1 MLISGTLGASLFGSC
16 VFPLHLHR
24 PRQPTS
30 PLSVPLHWRKVSSC
44 LEHVLV
50 AIRDKFSIY
59 STPMRTLARGLRITS
74 STLKGATDVPKPCS
88 DKREVTFVKCD
99 SPFVLVSETTRCE
112 QLVGTCWNLRRAPL
126 QGASE
131 HADTGGGTKHSGT
144 AWQWIPPDRS
154 ITLRRAC
161 ALVRDI
167 DLGQQKTIVC
177 ASRGSLAGA
186 AWQRSEIL
194 VVTDVLQSK
203 SLNNLAMDVIPGP
216 GARVEAIPGS
226 GVRVAIPGP
235 VLFQEA
241 IPGPVSFQEVIPGPV
256 VRVESCN
263 WPCVVPRG
271 DSWPLLFRE
280 AVPGPVLF
288 QEAIPGSVVRV
299 EVIPE
304 PVVRVE
310 SCNWPCVVPKGD
322 SWPLLFREAV
332 PGPVLFQEA
341 IPGSVV
347 RVEAMLDP
355 TADPVQLKKALEW
368 ELSLDI
374 RDLRSHAWYHG
385 AIPRHRAE
393 EIVERDGD
401 FVIRDCTSQPGNYV
415 LTCRTKT
422 QALHFVI
429 NKVVIQPDTVY
440 ERVQYQ
446 FEDDAYDTVP
456 DLITFYVG
464 SGKPI
469 SSASG
474 ARIQTPK
481 NRLYPLSFYASKY
494 GLQQQLSPL
503 ASPGA
508 GTLRYSP
515 YNSYKSPV
523 HSPPRSKRETPP
535 RLPCKKQRSHSLTPQ
550 EINGDRT
557 LAHKASSPKE
567 APSAEEKSNSADGV
581 IQLTV
586 MSRSLCHHHDAS
598 SAGNSKY
605 STHSLPRTASGVKQQ
620 QLVPSTTMTIK
631 TGKMVRVISDPA
643 LSPCMERRRFGFMG
657 DPPDVTED
665 PCPEPPPPK
674 PSRVPSLSR
683 TDETAPPLPEKTSV
697 GSPPGC
703 SQRVTSYQASGSDS
717 GNGSG
722 DSAQSSAAETSHRG
736 VIIKNPRYHGHVS
749 SGSMSTS
756 CSSATLKPL
765 EYDSFTEDSLLMLS
779 VPDPEPVSTFDLESF
794 QTLLLPTL
802 ENKPLDATALQGVQ
816 MMLQETGSRILAN
829 HLTRVDLELTAGGGA
844 KLGGTWDTDF
854 GMGVSCGLELC
865 ALPHGHQ
872 LRQDLIERTQCL
884 KLLVA
889 VTILTCAKDGERAET
904 INKWIQVAIDTK
916 TALGNLYGFCGV
928 MMGLCM
934 PQIQR
939 LTMTWHVLRQ
949 KFTDS
954 AFNFEAKLRPTL
966 KNMNEMSRE
975 ILGKMSRD
983 IAGLTSSSCS
993 VVASSLGP
1001 WESTPD
1007 LGLGTLYAHLE
1018 TARKFGESLQTFR
1031 RNAEI
1036 VLGEAKVD
1044 DLLTD
1049 TFRTEFHLKFLWGSR
1064 GAGVSPQDRHA
1075 KFEQVLSVMSEKCEP
1090 STVVGLSTP
1099 V

>member
-1 MLISGTLGASLFGSC
+1 MI
-16 VFPLHLHR
+16 
-24 PRQPTS
+24 
-30 PLSVPLHWRKVSSC
+30 
-44 LEHVLV
+44 
-50 AIRDKFSIY
+50 
-59 STPMRTLARGLRITS
+59 
-74 STLKGATDVPKPCS
+74 
-88 DKREVTFVKCD
+88 
-99 SPFVLVSETTRCE
+99 
-112 QLVGTCWNLRRAPL
+112 
-126 QGASE
+126 
-131 HADTGGGTKHSGT
+131 
-144 AWQWIPPDRS
+144 
-154 ITLRRAC
+154 
-161 ALVRDI
+161 
-167 DLGQQKTIVC
+167 
-177 ASRGSLAGA
+177 
-186 AWQRSEIL
+186 
-194 VVTDVLQSK
+194 
-203 SLNNLAMDVIPGP
+203 
-216 GARVEAIPGS
+216 
-226 GVRVAIPGP
+226 
-235 VLFQEA
+235 
-241 IPGPVSFQEVIPGPV
+241 
-256 VRVESCN
+256 
-263 WPCVVPRG
+263 
-271 DSWPLLFRE
+271 
-280 AVPGPVLF
+280 
-288 QEAIPGSVVRV
+288 
-299 EVIPE
+299 
-304 PVVRVE
+304 
-310 SCNWPCVVPKGD
+310 
-322 SWPLLFREAV
+322 
-332 PGPVLFQEA
+332 
-341 IPGSVV
+341 
-347 RVEAMLDP
+347 
-355 TADPVQLKKALEW
+355 
-368 ELSLDI
+368 
-374 RDLRSHAWYHG
+374 
-385 AIPRHRAE
+385 
-393 EIVERDGD
+393 
-401 FVIRDCTSQPGNYV
+401 
-415 LTCRTKT
+415 
-422 QALHFVI
+422 
-429 NKVVIQPDTVY
+429 PDTVY

-557 LAHKASSPKE
+557 LTHKASSPRE

-581 IQLTV
+581 IQLSV

-657 DPPDVTED
+657 DPPDVVED
-665 PCPEPPPPK
+665 PCPEAPPPK
-674 PSRVPSLSR
+674 PSRVPSLLR

-722 DSAQSSAAETSHRG
+722 
-736 VIIKNPRYHGHVS
+736 
-749 SGSMSTS
+749 SMSTS

-765 EYDSFTEDSLLMLS
+765 EYDSATEDSLLMLS

-844 KLGGTWDTDF
+844 KLGGAWDTDF
-854 GMGVSCGLELC
+854 GLGVSCGLELC

-872 LRQDLIERTQCL
+872 LRQDLIESFVHCRCLHEVSQTAGGGNNVVCLRTQCLKLLVVTMWFVSGPSDPVSQTAGGDNEVVCLRTQCLKLLVVTMWFASEPSVSNCWWTQCL

-939 LTMTWHVLRQ
+939 LTATWHVLRQ

-966 KNMNEMSRE
+966 KNMNEE
-975 ILGKMSRD
+975 ILGKMSREILGMMSREILGVMSREILD
-983 IAGLTSSSCS
+983 LTPPRDHRLTSSSSS

>member
-1 MLISGTLGASLFGSC
+1 MLF
-16 VFPLHLHR
+16 R
-24 PRQPTS
+24 
-30 PLSVPLHWRKVSSC
+30 
-44 LEHVLV
+44 
-50 AIRDKFSIY
+50 
-59 STPMRTLARGLRITS
+59 
-74 STLKGATDVPKPCS
+74 
-88 DKREVTFVKCD
+88 
-99 SPFVLVSETTRCE
+99 
-112 QLVGTCWNLRRAPL
+112 
-126 QGASE
+126 
-131 HADTGGGTKHSGT
+131 
-144 AWQWIPPDRS
+144 
-154 ITLRRAC
+154 
-161 ALVRDI
+161 
-167 DLGQQKTIVC
+167 
-177 ASRGSLAGA
+177 
-186 AWQRSEIL
+186 
-194 VVTDVLQSK
+194 
-203 SLNNLAMDVIPGP
+203 
-216 GARVEAIPGS
+216 EAIS
-226 GVRVAIPGP
+226 GP
-235 VLFQEA
+235 VLFQEV
-241 IPGPVSFQEVIPGPV
+241 IPGPVSFQEVIP
-256 VRVESCN
+256 
-263 WPCVVPRG
+263 
-271 DSWPLLFRE
+271 
-280 AVPGPVLF
+280 
-288 QEAIPGSVVRV
+288 
-299 EVIPE
+299 E
-304 PVVRVE
+304 P
-310 SCNWPCVVPKGD
+310 
-322 SWPLLFREAV
+322 
-332 PGPVLFQEA
+332 
-341 IPGSVV
+341 
-347 RVEAMLDP
+347 VEAMPDP

-508 GTLRYSP
+508 GTMRYSP

-620 QLVPSTTMTIK
+620 QLLPSTTMTIK

-674 PSRVPSLSR
+674 PSRVPSLYEDGR
-683 TDETAPPLPEKTSV
+683 DGAT
-697 GSPPGC
+697 PPGENIRRFTPR
-703 SQRVTSYQASGSDS
+703 RVTSYQASGSDS

-966 KNMNEMSRE
+966 KNMNECSNPQAPNTTIPHLLPFILLQE
-975 ILGKMSRD
+975 I
-983 IAGLTSSSCS
+983 CS

>member
-1 MLISGTLGASLFGSC
+1 MLF
-16 VFPLHLHR
+16 R
-24 PRQPTS
+24 
-30 PLSVPLHWRKVSSC
+30 
-44 LEHVLV
+44 
-50 AIRDKFSIY
+50 
-59 STPMRTLARGLRITS
+59 
-74 STLKGATDVPKPCS
+74 
-88 DKREVTFVKCD
+88 
-99 SPFVLVSETTRCE
+99 
-112 QLVGTCWNLRRAPL
+112 
-126 QGASE
+126 
-131 HADTGGGTKHSGT
+131 
-144 AWQWIPPDRS
+144 
-154 ITLRRAC
+154 
-161 ALVRDI
+161 
-167 DLGQQKTIVC
+167 
-177 ASRGSLAGA
+177 
-186 AWQRSEIL
+186 
-194 VVTDVLQSK
+194 
-203 SLNNLAMDVIPGP
+203 
-216 GARVEAIPGS
+216 EAIS
-226 GVRVAIPGP
+226 GP
-235 VLFQEA
+235 VLFQEV
-241 IPGPVSFQEVIPGPV
+241 IPGPVSFQEVIP
-256 VRVESCN
+256 
-263 WPCVVPRG
+263 
-271 DSWPLLFRE
+271 
-280 AVPGPVLF
+280 
-288 QEAIPGSVVRV
+288 
-299 EVIPE
+299 E
-304 PVVRVE
+304 PVVRVD
-310 SCNWPCVVPKGD
+310 VI
-322 SWPLLFREAV
+322 
-332 PGPVLFQEA
+332 PGPGASQEA
-341 IPGSVV
+341 MP
-347 RVEAMLDP
+347 DP

-620 QLVPSTTMTIK
+620 QLLPSTTMTIK

-872 LRQDLIERTQCL
+872 LRQDLIERPSGLVAIVTHTCTGILQEDTAEPSRTQCL

-966 KNMNEMSRE
+966 KNMNECSNPQAPNTTIPHLLPFILLQEMSVDE
-975 ILGKMSRD
+975 IL
-983 IAGLTSSSCS
+983 GLTSSSCS